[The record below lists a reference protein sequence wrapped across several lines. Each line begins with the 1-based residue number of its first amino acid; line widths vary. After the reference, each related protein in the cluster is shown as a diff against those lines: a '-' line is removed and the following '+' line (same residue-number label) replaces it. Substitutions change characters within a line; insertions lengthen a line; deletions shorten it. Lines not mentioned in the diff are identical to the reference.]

1 MPPARRKKAPRPE
14 TIEESKSKEINV
26 KGART
31 VVIGNWAKIVYNFI
45 RKVDDKLLKRISF
58 EQRIGFLALSILV
71 IAGVIITV
79 VTLKPKQKEFMTGE
93 FRIAIASFAE
103 AGNGLPND
111 IGFTVGDG
119 INQRLFADLEE
130 ISVGP
135 RVEIWGPERVET
147 VVGTTPETRAKN
159 AEKLA
164 KEIHAHMVIYGVV
177 SETANGMLVT
187 PEFYLDTQ
195 GFHEGSEVIGQYEL
209 GSSFPLPSANNP
221 AWQFDFDKQM
231 RTRSDIISSIAVGL
245 SYFAVHQYEEALESL
260 QSIEAIDGWKDDQ
273 GKEVLYALIGFSA
286 GKAEKYDLTK
296 SALEKAIAINP
307 AYSRPY
313 IGMANLNY
321 MRALEPFNISKNA
334 GDIDQT
340 LLDHC
345 FEYLELAVQ
354 APEKPPLAEVE
365 TKIHFSRGQCYWLK
379 TYTGQLPNFDLA
391 IAEFQAVISTYDNG
405 ANPRVYEFAGES
417 HARLGLIYQLTSELV
432 EAANEYQ
439 MAADILKDIPERQQL
454 YQKRADEINDQL
466 PK

>member
-1 MPPARRKKAPRPE
+1 MPPD
-14 TIEESKSKEINV
+14 KEKQSLEQEQADENKPHEV
-26 KGART
+26 DEDVRT
-31 VVIGNWAKIVYNFI
+31 VVVGDWARIIYNFI
-45 RKVDDKLLKRISF
+45 DEKLLKRIGV
-58 EQRIGFLALSILV
+58 EQRIGFLVVSMLV
-71 IAGVIITV
+71 IAGVIFTV

-93 FRIAIASFAE
+93 FRIAIASFTE
-103 AGNGLPND
+103 SSKSLPND

-119 INQRLFADLEE
+119 INQRLAADLEE

-135 RVEIWGPERVET
+135 RVEIWGPERVGT
-147 VVGTTPETRAKN
+147 VTGTTPEARAKN

-164 KEIHAHMVIYGVV
+164 KEIHAHMVIYGVI
-177 SETANGMLVT
+177 SESVNGMLVT

-209 GSSFPLPSANNP
+209 GSPFPLPSANNP

-245 SYFAVHQYEEALESL
+245 SYFAVHQYESALESL
-260 QSIEAIDGWKDDQ
+260 QSIETIEGWNDDQ

-286 GKAEKYDLTK
+286 GKAEKYDLTRL
-296 SALEKAIAINP
+296 ALEKAIAINP
-307 AYSRPY
+307 DYSRPY

-321 MRALEPFNISKNA
+321 ILALQPFNQSKNA
-334 GDIDQT
+334 SDVDQT
-340 LLDHC
+340 LLDQC
-345 FEYLELAVQ
+345 FEYLQLAVQ
-354 APEKPPLAEVE
+354 APEKPPLAEVD
-365 TKIHFSRGQCYWLK
+365 TKIYFSRGQCYWLK

-391 IAEFQAVISTYDNG
+391 VTEFQAVISAYNNG

-417 HARLGLIYQLTSELV
+417 HARLGLIYQLTGKLV

-454 YQKRADEINDQL
+454 YQKRADEINNQL